1 MAGQWTPDN
10 RIFDLVE
17 GFTMPYE
24 TMNIEEHHK
33 RRMIC
38 LYDLTRPPSEEEK
51 QTWTKPGEL
60 ETLPAEELEKL
71 TQEEQC
77 RRLVWRSGLT
87 DVECIMLRLWTGPMY
102 TKYSQILRDGVKGKF
117 QTSCH
122 ALNSGILKISRVSRE
137 GTVYRG
143 LSGRGITMQDLLNK
157 AFLEKGSQSFTTDR
171 TVAEK
176 YAKFAGEGKPSYII
190 IVRQGVID
198 KGADIGPISFY
209 PYEMEILFGALVM
222 MECIHVR
229 VEGAVIVLEVRLN
242 VNALAGTLDD
252 IMNEKSRSIA
262 NAAEMFLHELQVKD
276 SVKKLAGASRVT
288 ELQNVEEK
296 MRQVLKDAPH
306 AFNDPESF
314 QKANA
319 LAVETYK
326 GADSH
331 ADLCARMEAL
341 FEDDAGDATLEGEI
355 AGLEA
360 RLKRRQTELAL
371 PEMER
376 RISALNLWAWVLKP
390 LWLPTFHVL
399 VFCLGLVSAVP
410 AAALACLNVLFSLVA
425 RLPLLGA
432 LVRESVAAPVAWL
445 SAKVWGFCAECL
457 VTLHVRVHGEGGTL
471 QDRRWVLALLD
482 IEREGLV
489 SAVRALRSELGV
501 APSPRV
507 GMTVTTI
514 STQEGAP
521 RGKSTLPFST
531 GEQITIKELLQEDGE
546 WYAAGHEYSSLW
558 FPLSSTDAYSGGGE
572 RQVGT

>member
-1 MAGQWTPDN
+1 M
-10 RIFDLVE
+10 
-17 GFTMPYE
+17 
-24 TMNIEEHHK
+24 
-33 RRMIC
+33 
-38 LYDLTRPPSEEEK
+38 
-51 QTWTKPGEL
+51 
-60 ETLPAEELEKL
+60 
-71 TQEEQC
+71 
-77 RRLVWRSGLT
+77 
-87 DVECIMLRLWTGPMY
+87 
-102 TKYSQILRDGVKGKF
+102 
-117 QTSCH
+117 
-122 ALNSGILKISRVSRE
+122 
-137 GTVYRG
+137 
-143 LSGRGITMQDLLNK
+143 
-157 AFLEKGSQSFTTDR
+157 
-171 TVAEK
+171 AEK

-209 PYEMEILFGALVM
+209 PHEREILFGALAM
-222 MECIHVR
+222 MECINVR
-229 VEGAVIVLEVRLN
+229 IEGAVIVLEVRLN
-242 VNALAGTLDD
+242 VNAMAGTLDD

-390 LWLPTFHVL
+390 LWVPTFHVL

-432 LVRESVAAPVAWL
+432 LVRESAAAPVAWL
-445 SAKVWGFCAECL
+445 SAKAFGFCGECL
-457 VTLHVRVHGEGGTL
+457 FVLHVKVYGEWGTL
-471 QDRRWVLALLD
+471 QDRRWVLAGCIMLWSLAVAAC
-482 IEREGLV
+482 GL
-489 SAVRALRSELGV
+489 AHDY
-501 APSPRV
+501 
-507 GMTVTTI
+507 T
-514 STQEGAP
+514 
-521 RGKSTLPFST
+521 
-531 GEQITIKELLQEDGE
+531 
-546 WYAAGHEYSSLW
+546 SL
-558 FPLSSTDAYSGGGE
+558 FEILKM
-572 RQVGT
+572 